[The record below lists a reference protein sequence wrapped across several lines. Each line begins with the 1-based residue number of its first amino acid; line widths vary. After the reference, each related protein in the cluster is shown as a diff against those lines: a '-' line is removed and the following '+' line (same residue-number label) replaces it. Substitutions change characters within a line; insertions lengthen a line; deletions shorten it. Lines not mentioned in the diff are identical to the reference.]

1 MKKCFSFLCMI
12 FAFNSLVSA
21 LPSGLQDE
29 FDQVV
34 FDVRL
39 VGGDEVFFGLVEN
52 EDDCVALFYD
62 GGKAELNILSCTVNE
77 YGELKKL
84 AYGCKLLIKS
94 VVTKNDY
101 ERKNIHGQIVD
112 KLKEFGKF
120 RAEDYDTIDSLGF
133 IKISWYETEL
143 FTEYAAEKIEQAIDT
158 KTAGSVLL
166 EDNEIEFNS
175 VQEEEASVEVE
186 ETPEETTVEPGA
198 IEENLKEEKDP
209 LFFMEGFDWDSYS
222 KELEDALKDLED
234 IDWSFLVN

>member
-1 MKKCFSFLCMI
+1 MKKCFSFLFMI
-12 FAFNSLVSA
+12 FALNSLLLA
-21 LPSGLQDE
+21 LPVGLQDE
-29 FDQVV
+29 FDQLV

-39 VGGDEVFFGLVEN
+39 VGGDEVFFGLIEDV
-52 EDDCVALFYD
+52 DDCVALFFD
-62 GGKAELNILSCTVNE
+62 GGRAELNILSCTVNE

-143 FTEYAAEKIEQAIDT
+143 FSEYVSEKFGQTLNEQVQDSDDT
-158 KTAGSVLL
+158 DDMGDVGVGL
-166 EDNEIEFNS
+166 EENS
-175 VQEEEASVEVE
+175 DKAE
-186 ETPEETTVEPGA
+186 ETA
-198 IEENLKEEKDP
+198 NDDDDS
-209 LFFMEGFDWDSYS
+209 LFFVEGFDCLR
-222 KELEDALKDLED
+222 EV
-234 IDWSFLVN
+234 F

>member
-1 MKKCFSFLCMI
+1 MKKCFSFLFMI
-12 FAFNSLVSA
+12 FAFNSLLLA
-21 LPSGLQDE
+21 LPVGLQDE
-29 FDQVV
+29 FDQLV

-84 AYGCKLLIKS
+84 AYECKLLIKS

-158 KTAGSVLL
+158 KTAGSLLL
-166 EDNEIEFNS
+166 EDNESDSDSID
-175 VQEEEASVEVE
+175 VE
-186 ETPEETTVEPGA
+186 ETEVDSDEADESTDTEDGT
-198 IEENLKEEKDP
+198 

-234 IDWSFLVN
+234 IDWSFLVD

>member
-1 MKKCFSFLCMI
+1 FLFMI
-12 FAFNSLVSA
+12 FAFNSLLLA
-21 LPSGLQDE
+21 LPVGLQDE
-29 FDQVV
+29 FDQLV

-158 KTAGSVLL
+158 KTAGSLLL
-166 EDNEIEFNS
+166 EDNESDSDS
-175 VQEEEASVEVE
+175 VDVE
-186 ETPEETTVEPGA
+186 ETEVDSDEADESTDTEDGT
-198 IEENLKEEKDP
+198 

-234 IDWSFLVN
+234 IDWSFLVD